1 MSFPS
6 ITNNHEFFSDH
17 YLEAIIA
24 NDLKGLRSDWDAREE
39 RGEHTPRKG
48 VRALR
53 TPFDKLKQDAEAA
66 TVDRGT
72 EPLQDLHDA
81 VLTALGYEP
90 NRQAIETTRGEVV
103 TVVLPVVHATTLP
116 TGLRLVAL
124 ETTYAAS
131 CDEALGSDV
140 ELIDPLVLDGDAIT
154 EPAKAISLAFTVD
167 DPPRHVLLL
176 AGATLVLCARDSW
189 PEGRFLAVDL
199 DLALGR
205 NDTKAKGE
213 LDTIAALFSRDA
225 LVPGETGEA
234 IIDELGASSLKQAVG
249 VSADLREGVRRSV
262 EDVANEIVTQRLA
275 KNLRVYNEPDV
286 ARRLA
291 RESLRF
297 LYRILF
303 LLYAEARPE
312 LGIVPS
318 LAEGYRDGYGL
329 DRLRELALTELT
341 TEHANNGTHLH
352 DSLDILFALV
362 NDGYHHEFAQQQ
374 FTESG
379 DAIDDTGLIFEPL
392 HSELFGPNA
401 TPLLDSIRLRNEV
414 VQAVLA
420 RLLLTQEKSGRER
433 RFVSYA
439 TLGINQLGAV
449 YEGLMAYTG
458 LPRRRGPA
466 RGAQTRLGGEA
477 RHLGRTGR
485 ESRRLRRRRLRHR
498 DRRGRHLTPSQT
510 QEGFVRVPPLGPRSP
525 ALGVLLHARGAHA
538 LRRQARARGAARPG
552 RRDHERRRAARPHD
566 LRAGARLGRV
576 PQRGDQPALGR
587 VPRAQAERARGHDRP
602 RQVRGRAPEGQDALR
617 AAPELR
623 RRPQR
628 DRRRAGRGVAVAQRH
643 APGPASAVVRPAP
656 APRQLADRRAPC
668 RLSATR
674 SLLAR
679 SG

>member
-6 ITNNHEFFSDH
+6 ITNNQEFFSDH
-17 YLEAIIA
+17 YLGAIIA
-24 NDLKGLRSDWDAREE
+24 NDLKGLRDGWNEREE
-39 RGEHTPRKG
+39 RGEHTPRRG

-53 TPFDKLKQDAEAA
+53 TAFDRLKQGAE
-66 TVDRGT
+66 RGA
-72 EPLQDLHDA
+72 EPLEAIHDA
-81 VLTALGYEP
+81 VLAALGFEAD
-90 NRQAIETTRGEVV
+90 RQTIETSRGEAVPV
-103 TVVLPVVHATTLP
+103 RLPVVHATTLP

-124 ETTYAAS
+124 ESTYAAS
-131 CDEALGSDV
+131 PDEALGSD
-140 ELIDPLVLDGDAIT
+140 LQLLNPLVLDGESIS

-167 DPPRHVLLL
+167 DPPRHILLL
-176 AGATLVLCARDSW
+176 AGGTLVLCARDSW

-205 NDTKAKGE
+205 NDTRTKGE

-249 VSADLREGVRRSV
+249 VSADLREGVRLSV
-262 EDVANEIVTQRLA
+262 EDVANEIVDQRLA
-275 KNLRVYNEPDV
+275 KNLRVYNEPGV
-286 ARRLA
+286 AQHLT

-303 LLYAEARPE
+303 LLFAEARPD

-341 TEHANNGTHLH
+341 TEHARSGTHLH
-352 DSLDILFALV
+352 DSLEILFALV

-392 HSELFGPNA
+392 HSELFGSNA
-401 TPLLDSIRLRNEV
+401 TPLLDSIRLSNEV
-414 VQAVLA
+414 VQRVLA

-458 LPRRRGPA
+458 FLADEDLHEVRKPGAECDEGGP
-466 RGAQTRLGGEA
+466 
-477 RHLGRTGR
+477 
-485 ESRRLRRRRLRHR
+485 
-498 DRRGRHLTPSQT
+498 P
-510 QEGFVRVPPLGPRSP
+510 
-525 ALGVLLHARGAHA
+525 
-538 LRRQARARGAARPG
+538 GAA
-552 RRDHERRRAARPHD
+552 
-566 LRAGARLGRV
+566 
-576 PQRGDQPALGR
+576 
-587 VPRAQAERARGHDRP
+587 
-602 RQVRGRAPEGQDALR
+602 
-617 AAPELR
+617 
-623 RRPQR
+623 
-628 DRRRAGRGVAVAQRH
+628 
-643 APGPASAVVRPAP
+643 
-656 APRQLADRRAPC
+656 
-668 RLSATR
+668 
-674 SLLAR
+674 
-679 SG
+679 